1 MSGPRTPLLRPGRY
15 FAAHD
20 GSPPLK
26 HAALAVLVVAV
37 ATAGGAALIIDQ
49 LAAALDVPV
58 TVDNP
63 AYPGDMFCG
72 ENSAYDD
79 TPSGCDEPKTVERE
93 LGALV
98 AEEFSWLPFATLL
111 LVPVWWL
118 FQATVLHLTSA
129 LADGEGS
136 FDGTLAVAGWGM
148 VPSLVRLVGVA
159 GFIAVSVQSIT
170 APADPDGAVQ
180 ALRVAMTGVQPL
192 SFGLAFLAA
201 VWAGAIRTYGLADA
215 RDLSTWRAGW
225 IVGLLTLFG
234 LLFELG

>member
-1 MSGPRTPLLRPGRY
+1 MAGPRTPLLRPNRY

-26 HAALAVLVVAV
+26 HAAIAVAVVAV
-37 ATAGGAALIIDQ
+37 VTAAGAALVIDQ
-49 LAAALDVPV
+49 LAAALDVMV

-72 ENSAYDD
+72 EDSGYDD
-79 TPSGCDEPKTVERE
+79 TPSGCDEPKTVERR

-98 AEEFSWLPFATLL
+98 AEEFSWLPLASLL
-111 LVPVWWL
+111 AVPLWWVV
-118 FQATVLHLTSA
+118 QATVLHLASA

-136 FDGTLAVAGWGM
+136 FDRTLVVAGWGM
-148 VPSLVRLVGVA
+148 APSVLRMVGVA
-159 GFIAVSVQSIT
+159 AFVALSVQSMA
-170 APADPDGAVQ
+170 APADPEGATN
-180 ALRVAMTGVQPL
+180 ALRTALAGVQPL
-192 SFGLAFLAA
+192 SFGLAFVAA

-215 RDLSTWRAGW
+215 RDISTWTAGW
-225 IVGLLTLFG
+225 IVGILTLFG